1 MANQPAPLDVVFHS
15 LADPTR
21 RAVVTRLLQGEA
33 PVKQLAQPFAIGLP
47 AFLKHLAVLE
57 GAGLIRSEKRGRV
70 RTCRIDAERL
80 AAAEDWLAEQR
91 AVWQGRTDR
100 LAAFVESQ
108 TTGSPA
114 RSEERP
120 GGKKWVST
128 GRPRGSP
135 DPSKK
140 KTETN

>member
-1 MANQPAPLDVVFHS
+1 MVNQQPMLDSIFHA

-21 RAVVTRLLQGEA
+21 RAVIGRLLGGDA
-33 PVKQLAQPFAIGLP
+33 PVKHLAEPFGMGLP

-70 RTCRIDAERL
+70 RTCRLDAERL
-80 AAAEDWLAEQR
+80 AAAEGWLSQQR

-108 TTGSPA
+108 NPEEKTG
-114 RSEERP
+114 
-120 GGKKWVST
+120 
-128 GRPRGSP
+128 
-135 DPSKK
+135 
-140 KTETN
+140 

>member
-1 MANQPAPLDVVFHS
+1 MANQPAPLDAVFHS

-70 RTCRIDAERL
+70 RTCRIDADRL

-108 TTGSPA
+108 TIGSP
-114 RSEERP
+114 S
-120 GGKKWVST
+120 
-128 GRPRGSP
+128 
-135 DPSKK
+135 
-140 KTETN
+140 